1 LIGDV
6 LMAMLTLTMLLMM
19 TMIMTTTKMMMMM
32 MTMMTMMKMMITVLL
47 LIFFFTLQEHPDVMK
62 WLTRG
67 SVSGKQQQQQQHM
80 YRLFAVDFASRKSIE
95 IPPQA

>member
-1 LIGDV
+1 
-6 LMAMLTLTMLLMM
+6 MLLLPLLLMM
-19 TMIMTTTKMMMMM
+19 AMITTMNMMMMIMTIMMMMIMTIMMMMM
-32 MTMMTMMKMMITVLL
+32 MTVLL

-67 SVSGKQQQQQQHM
+67 SVSGKQQQQQHM